1 MTAVAAPR
9 ARARRG
15 EKESA
20 SSAADTFFWPSI
32 AIVLA
37 VFVGSWLADQL
48 GGAAPLLVLVWAPFL
63 YKYVLRSPPHV
74 AARVLFLL
82 SLILEAP
89 DERPGNGYWV
99 PPFAPANLIFYAGI
113 KKWTDLPGISFSL
126 FSLLCLL
133 LFWRARKKRPGVL
146 PPPPEAV
153 KMLKVYAITLA
164 VMEVYGVF
172 LRGGQ
177 GQPSY
182 WQLIHPVTLALA
194 AAAFLYSIRGPRDF
208 RAIGTIIVVAAV
220 TKGLIVVW
228 VYEVV
233 CRPMNIRPFYAT
245 THSDSMNF
253 AMGVI
258 VLAANAF
265 EHRDKKSVWRAL
277 ALIPF
282 IVVAIVMNNRRLAF
296 LGVGAGVVTTFA
308 VLRSSPFK
316 RTLTR
321 SLIILAPVF
330 ALYVKVGGTSTSAV
344 FAPAALIHSA
354 MSGEDRSAITR
365 DIENYNLI
373 ITLKENKIL
382 GPGFG
387 SEYIEA
393 VKADD
398 ISAGFSLYKF
408 IAHNSVLWLWS
419 LGGLVGFTLL
429 WMLYP
434 IQAYFSA
441 RGYRMGRTPLVR
453 AAGLATLAG
462 TATALAQDWGDMG
475 FSSYTCVAMFAMCYA
490 VAAKVCA
497 AGEVPPSQSQPP
509 PPRAEPAYRRV
520 TTEVVA

>member
-15 EKESA
+15 PPESA
-20 SSAADTFFWPSI
+20 RDAADTFFWPSV
-32 AIVLA
+32 AIVVA
-37 VFVGSWLADQL
+37 IFAGCWLADQI
-48 GGAAPLLVLVWAPFL
+48 GGAAFLLVLVWAPFL
-63 YKYVLRSPPHV
+63 YKYILRSPPHI

-82 SLILEAP
+82 ALVLEAP

-99 PPFAPANLIFYAGI
+99 PPFAPANLIFFAGI
-113 KKWTDLPGISFSL
+113 KKWTDLPGVSFSL

-133 LFWRARKKRPGVL
+133 LFWRARKKRPGDV

-153 KMLKVYAITLA
+153 TTLKVFAITLL

-182 WQLIHPVTLALA
+182 WQLIHPVTLLLA
-194 AAAFLYSIRGPRDF
+194 SAAFLYSIRGPRDF
-208 RAIGTIIVVAAV
+208 RAFGTIIVVAAI
-220 TKGLIVVW
+220 TKGLLVAW

-245 THSDSMNF
+245 THSDSVTF

-265 EHRDKKSVWRAL
+265 EHRDKKSFVRAAL
-277 ALIPF
+277 LIPF
-282 IVVAIVMNNRRLAF
+282 IMMAIVMNNRRLAF
-296 LGVGAGVVTTFA
+296 VGVGAGVITTFA
-308 VLRSSPFK
+308 VLRSSRFK
-316 RTLTR
+316 RTLIR
-321 SLIILAPVF
+321 SLVVLIPVF
-330 ALYVKVGGTSTSAV
+330 AIYVRVGGTSSSAL
-344 FAPAALIHSA
+344 FAPAALIHSVL
-354 MSGEDRSAITR
+354 SGEDNSSITR

-373 ITLKENKIL
+373 VTLRENKIL

-398 ISAGFSLYKF
+398 ISTGFSLYKF

-419 LGGLVGFTLL
+419 LGGLVGFALL
-429 WMLYP
+429 WMIYP

-441 RGYRMGRTPLVR
+441 RGYRLGRTTVER

-462 TATALAQDWGDMG
+462 TTTALAQDWGDMG
-475 FSSYTCVAMFAMCYA
+475 FNSYTTLAMFAACYA
-490 VAAKVCA
+490 VAAKLCA
-497 AGEVPPSQSQPP
+497 AAEMPLPQAPQPE
-509 PPRAEPAYRRV
+509 REPHRHVA
-520 TTEVVA
+520 TEVVA

>member
-1 MTAVAAPR
+1 MTSVAAPR
-9 ARARRG
+9 RARRG
-15 EKESA
+15 DRESPRD
-20 SSAADTFFWPSI
+20 AADTFFWPSI

-48 GGAAPLLVLVWAPFL
+48 GGAAFLLVLVWAPFL
-63 YKYVLRSPPHV
+63 YKYILSAPPHL

-82 SLILEAP
+82 ALILEAP
-89 DERPGNGYWV
+89 DERPGNGYWI

-113 KKWTDLPGISFSL
+113 KKWTDIPGISFSL

-133 LFWRARKKRPGVL
+133 LFLRARKKRPGVL

-153 KMLKVYAITLA
+153 KVLKVYAITLA

-194 AAAFLYSIRGPRDF
+194 SAAFLYSIRGTRDF

-220 TKGLIVVW
+220 TKGLLVAW

-245 THSDSMNF
+245 THSDSVNF
-253 AMGVI
+253 AMGII

-265 EHRDKKSVWRAL
+265 EHRDKKSVVRAL
-277 ALIPF
+277 VLIPF
-282 IVVAIVMNNRRLAF
+282 IVMAIVMNNRRLAF
-296 LGVGAGVVTTFA
+296 LGVGAGVITTFA
-308 VLRSSPFK
+308 VLRASPFK

-321 SLIILAPVF
+321 SLIVLAPVF
-330 ALYVKVGGTSTSAV
+330 ALYVKVGGDSTSAF

-373 ITLKENKIL
+373 ITLKENKLI

-429 WMLYP
+429 WMMYP
-434 IQAYFSA
+434 IQAFFSA
-441 RGYRMGRTPLVR
+441 RGYRLGRTPIDR

-462 TATALAQDWGDMG
+462 TATALAQAWGDMG
-475 FSSYTCVAMFAMCYA
+475 FSSYTSVVMFAMCYA

-497 AGEVPPSQSQPP
+497 AGELSQSQSQRP
-509 PPRAEPAYRRV
+509 PPRAEPEYRHV

>member
-1 MTAVAAPR
+1 MTTVAPPR

-15 EKESA
+15 MQESA
-20 SSAADTFFWPSI
+20 RDMADTFFWPSV
-32 AIVLA
+32 AIVVA
-37 VFVGSWLADQL
+37 IFVGSWLADQL
-48 GGAAPLLVLVWAPFL
+48 GGAAFLLVLVWGPFL
-63 YKYVLRSPPHV
+63 YKYILASPPHI

-82 SLILEAP
+82 ALVLEAP

-113 KKWTDLPGISFSL
+113 KKWTDLPGVSFSL

-133 LFWRARKKRPGVL
+133 LFLRARKKKPGEIQ
-146 PPPPEAV
+146 PPREAV
-153 KMLKVYAITLA
+153 TTLKVFGITLA
-164 VMEVYGVF
+164 VMEMYGII

-182 WQLIHPVTLALA
+182 WQLIHPVSLGLA

-208 RAIGTIIVVAAV
+208 RALGTIVVVAAV
-220 TKGLIVVW
+220 TKGLLVAW

-245 THSDSMNF
+245 THSDSVTF
-253 AMGVI
+253 AMGII

-265 EHRDKKSVWRAL
+265 EHRDKKSFLRAVL
-277 ALIPF
+277 LIPF
-282 IVVAIVMNNRRLAF
+282 IMMAIVMNNRRLAF
-296 LGVGAGVVTTFA
+296 VGVGAGVITTFA

-316 RTLTR
+316 RLVIKG
-321 SLIILAPVF
+321 LIVCAPLF
-330 ALYVKVGGTSTSAV
+330 AIYVRVGGTSNSAI
-344 FAPAALIHSA
+344 FAPAALIHSV
-354 MSGEDRSAITR
+354 MSGEDRSSITR

-373 ITLKENKIL
+373 VTLRENKIV

-387 SEYIEA
+387 AEYIEA

-398 ISAGFSLYKF
+398 ISSGFSLYKF

-429 WMLYP
+429 WMIYP

-441 RGYRMGRTPLVR
+441 RGYRLGRTHVER

-462 TATALAQDWGDMG
+462 TTTALAQDWGDMG
-475 FSSYTCVAMFAMCYA
+475 FSSYTTLAMFAMCYA
-490 VAAKVCA
+490 VAAKLCA
-497 AGEVPPSQSQPP
+497 ATEMPQPQA
-509 PPRAEPAYRRV
+509 PRPASEAPRRV
-520 TTEVVA
+520 ASEVVA

>member
-1 MTAVAAPR
+1 MTSVAAPR

-15 EKESA
+15 VQESA
-20 SSAADTFFWPSI
+20 SAVADTFFWPSV
-32 AIVLA
+32 AIVVA
-37 VFVGSWLADQL
+37 IFVGSWVADQL
-48 GGAAPLLVLVWAPFL
+48 GGAAFLLVLVWGPFL
-63 YKYVLRSPPHV
+63 YHYILRSPPHI

-82 SLILEAP
+82 ALVLEAP

-113 KKWTDLPGISFSL
+113 KKWTDIPGLSFSL
-126 FSLLCLL
+126 FSLLCLF
-133 LFWRARKKRPGVL
+133 LFLRARKKRPAEL

-153 KMLKVYAITLA
+153 KVLKVFAITLL
-164 VMEVYGVF
+164 VMELYGVI

-182 WQLIHPVTLALA
+182 WQLIHPVSLALA

-208 RAIGTIIVVAAV
+208 RALGTIIVVAAV
-220 TKGLIVVW
+220 TKGLLVLW

-245 THSDSMNF
+245 THSDSVTF

-258 VLAANAF
+258 VLAAYAF
-265 EHRDKKSVWRAL
+265 EQRDKKSFLRAVL
-277 ALIPF
+277 LVPF
-282 IVVAIVMNNRRLAF
+282 IIMAIVMNNRRLAF
-296 LGVGAGVVTTFA
+296 VGVGAGVITTFA

-316 RTLTR
+316 RTVIR
-321 SLIILAPVF
+321 SLFVLAPFF
-330 ALYVKVGGTSTSAV
+330 ALYVKVGGNSGSAI
-344 FAPAALIHSA
+344 FAPAALIHSV
-354 MSGEDRSAITR
+354 MSGEDRSSITR

-373 ITLKENKIL
+373 ITLRENKIV

-398 ISAGFSLYKF
+398 ISGGFSLYKF

-429 WMLYP
+429 WMVYP
-434 IQAYFSA
+434 IQAYLSA
-441 RGYRMGRTPLVR
+441 RGYRLGRTHVER

-462 TATALAQDWGDMG
+462 TTTALAQNWGDMG
-475 FSSYTCVAMFAMCYA
+475 FSSYTTLSMFAMCYA
-490 VAAKVCA
+490 VAAKLCA
-497 AGEVPPSQSQPP
+497 AVDIPQQKA
-509 PPRAEPAYRRV
+509 PRPEPAAARNV
-520 TTEVVA
+520 ASEVMG